1 MDKYNNSNR
10 NKQNYE
16 KNNNNKKHVRNN
28 VNKNKPQR
36 RRRVNID
43 RNTEVIIVNNT
54 FGAFFYSNPRMT
66 EIVDM
71 ENYGDEQYITVGDL
85 RIIANTSKSVLESF
99 SLLIVD
105 ILDDQYELED
115 LLNFLGLLDKY
126 EEFYNLGDDRGINNI
141 NNFILKSPFKTF
153 ESTINSVNSKLRDK
167 IIQNSVL
174 LFRTKKLNDYQKISA
189 IEEIVGEDVML
200 DAKEVEVDENLSI

>member
-16 KNNNNKKHVRNN
+16 TNNNNKKHVRNN

-174 LFRTKKLNDYQKISA
+174 LFRTKKLNDYQKIRA

-200 DAKEVEVDENLSI
+200 DAREVEVDENLSI